1 MVVLQLLEFGVAV
14 VFSLGNA
21 DAGRAN
27 VGVSAL
33 VVLMCCLMLIE
44 VEFGINCIGLC
55 EHMIVVGVG
64 CDVELT
70 EA

>member
-1 MVVLQLLEFGVAV
+1 MQLLEFGVAV

-55 EHMIVVGVG
+55 EHVIVVCVG

>member
-1 MVVLQLLEFGVAV
+1 MLEFGVTV
-14 VFSLGNA
+14 VFPLGDA
-21 DAGRAN
+21 DAGGAN
-27 VGVSAL
+27 VGMSVLLIL
-33 VVLMCCLMLIE
+33 VRCVMLIE

-55 EHMIVVGVG
+55 EHVVVVSVG